1 MNNKLT
7 TVIMAAGK
15 GKRMKNP
22 DKSKVMHELHG
33 KPLIEYVVDLALK
46 VNSGIIIPV
55 VGHQKES
62 VIDFLNNKFSGNI
75 SKIKFAHQ
83 DEQLGTGHAIMQT
96 RNILKDYDGSV
107 LILSGDVPLLKHET
121 VVSFLKF
128 HKDNE
133 FDASL
138 ISAILDDP
146 VGYGR
151 VLRDGEDNFFDIREE
166 RDCNDEERKCKE
178 INSGIYII
186 DNRILFEALETL
198 KTDNTQ
204 GEYYLT
210 DIFKYFKSTG
220 KKIGALPVKDVEEI
234 SGINSVEQLEELE
247 KSIPG

>member
-46 VNSGIIIPV
+46 VNSRIIIPV

-75 SKIKFAHQ
+75 SNIKFAHQ

-178 INSGIYII
+178 I
-186 DNRILFEALETL
+186 
-198 KTDNTQ
+198 
-204 GEYYLT
+204 
-210 DIFKYFKSTG
+210 
-220 KKIGALPVKDVEEI
+220 
-234 SGINSVEQLEELE
+234 
-247 KSIPG
+247 